1 LYQTPDQKKEIL
13 MTCKVFYHLGRFAAF
28 LVLLI
33 VPNSLAF
40 AASEWAYIG
49 TYTPEPGS
57 IPSQNHG
64 EGIYLVRLDTA
75 TGALSGSR
83 LVAKTMSP
91 SWIALSP
98 DGKTLYAG
106 NEVSDFN
113 GSKSGS
119 VTAFVVKKDNGNL
132 TLLNTVSSGGAG
144 PAYVAVDPSGKYVLV
159 ANYAGGS
166 LAVLP
171 IRPDGSLGEASD
183 VIRRAGPLN
192 RSQAV
197 DNPPGN
203 FAPSD
208 HQGSHLHMVGFD
220 PEGRYVIADDAGL
233 DQILVWK
240 LDLASGKLT
249 AVSATAAL
257 PGSAPR
263 HFVFDPAGHHFYQ
276 LQEQDSILTEYDFDS
291 VSGHLKKRQ
300 SLSALPPGF
309 AGSNLASE
317 LLISRDGR
325 YLYSGNRSHDSIA
338 IFSAGRNGHVTRLS
352 NVPTEGDKPRSLALD
367 PTGHYLFS
375 LNQGA
380 DSVTSFHVDPKTGL
394 LYFTGHYLPL
404 GSPAT
409 MVFLP

>member
-1 LYQTPDQKKEIL
+1 MPRKTLCHFGLIIL
-13 MTCKVFYHLGRFAAF
+13 
-28 LVLLI
+28 
-33 VPNSLAF
+33 SLSLSVGPIGWAF
-40 AASEWAYIG
+40 AATERAYIG
-49 TYTPEPGS
+49 TYTPEPAS
-57 IPSQNHG
+57 IQTQNHG
-64 EGIYLVRLDTA
+64 EGIYLVSLDTA
-75 TGALSGSR
+75 TGTLSDPR
-83 LVAKTMSP
+83 LVAKTRSP

-119 VTAFVVKKDNGNL
+119 VTAFAVNKDSGNL
-132 TLLNTVSSGGAG
+132 MLLNTVGSGGAG
-144 PAYVAVDPSGKYVLV
+144 PAYVAVEPSGKYVLV

-171 IRPDGSLGEASD
+171 VRPDGGLREASD
-183 VIRRAGPLN
+183 VIHPSGSLN
-192 RSQAV
+192 LSRPV

-208 HQGSHLHMVGFD
+208 HQSSHLHMVGFD
-220 PEGRYVIADDAGL
+220 PQGRYIIADDAGL
-233 DQILVWK
+233 DQILVWR
-240 LDLASGKLT
+240 LDQSNGKLAT
-249 AVSATAAL
+249 VSVTAAL

-263 HFVFDPAGHHFYQ
+263 HFVFDPTGHYLYQ
-276 LQEQDSILTEYDFDS
+276 LQEQDSMLTVYDFDS
-291 VSGHLKKRQ
+291 ASARFRKRQ

-309 AGSNLASE
+309 AGSNTASE

-338 IFSAGRNGHVTRLS
+338 VFSTGPTGNITLLA
-352 NVPTEGDKPRSLALD
+352 NVPTEGDRPRSLALD
-367 PTGHYLFS
+367 PTGTYLFS
-375 LNQGA
+375 LNQAA
-380 DSVTSFHVDPKTGL
+380 DSVTSFRVDPKTGRL
-394 LYFTGHYLPL
+394 RFTGHYLPL

>member
-1 LYQTPDQKKEIL
+1 MSRKIL
-13 MTCKVFYHLGRFAAF
+13 RHLGLFAYALPF
-28 LVLLI
+28 LM

-40 AASEWAYIG
+40 AASERAYIG
-49 TYTPEPGS
+49 TYTAEPGA
-57 IPSQNHG
+57 IQAQNHG
-64 EGIYLVRLDTA
+64 EGIYLVNLDT
-75 TGALSGSR
+75 TNGALTNPK

-91 SWIALSP
+91 SWIALSL

-119 VTAFVVKKDNGNL
+119 VSAFAVNRDDGSL
-132 TLLNTVSSGGAG
+132 RLLNVVSSGGAG
-144 PAYVAVDPSGKYVLV
+144 PAYVAVHPSGKYVLS

-171 IRPDGSLGEASD
+171 VRPDGSLGEASD
-183 VIRRAGPLN
+183 VVRPTGPLN
-192 RSQAV
+192 PSQAV

-220 PEGRYVIADDAGL
+220 PQGHYVIADDAGL
-233 DQILVWK
+233 DEILVWK
-240 LDLASGKLT
+240 LDLESGKL
-249 AVSATAAL
+249 APVSTTAAL

-263 HFVFDPAGHHFYQ
+263 HFEFDPVGHYFYQ
-276 LQEQDSILTEYDFDS
+276 LQEQDLMLTVYEFDPS
-291 VSGHLKKRQ
+291 SGRLKRQQ

-309 AGSNLASE
+309 AGSNTASE

-325 YLYSGNRSHDSIA
+325 HLYSGNRSHDSIA
-338 IFSAGRNGHVTRLS
+338 IFSAGPTGHVTRLA

-367 PTGHYLFS
+367 PTGRYLFS

-394 LYFTGHYLPL
+394 LRFTGHYLPL

>member
-1 LYQTPDQKKEIL
+1 MSRNPF
-13 MTCKVFYHLGRFAAF
+13 CHLGF
-28 LVLLI
+28 LVALLSLSI
-33 VPNSLAF
+33 VPNGSAF

-57 IPSQNHG
+57 TGSQNHG

-75 TGALSGSR
+75 TGALSTPR

-119 VTAFVVKKDNGNL
+119 VTAFAIKKDDGNL
-132 TLLNTVSSGGAG
+132 TPLNTVSSGGAG

-159 ANYAGGS
+159 ANYAGGD
-166 LAVLP
+166 LAALP
-171 IRPDGSLGEASD
+171 VRPDGSLGEASD
-183 VIRRAGPLN
+183 VIRLSGPLN
-192 RSQAV
+192 PSQAV

-208 HQGSHLHMVGFD
+208 HQGPHLHMVGFD
-220 PEGRYVIADDAGL
+220 PQGRYVIADDAGL

-240 LDLASGKLT
+240 LDLGSGKLA
-249 AVSATAAL
+249 AVSTTAAL
-257 PGSAPR
+257 AGSAPR

-276 LQEQDSILTEYDFDS
+276 LQEQDSMLTVYDFDS
-291 VSGHLKKRQ
+291 VSGHLKEQQ

-309 AGSNLASE
+309 AGSNTASE

-338 IFSAGRNGHVTRLS
+338 VFSASRNGHVTRLS

-367 PTGHYLFS
+367 PTGRYLFS

-394 LYFTGHYLPL
+394 LHFTGHYLPL

>member
-1 LYQTPDQKKEIL
+1 MPRKAF
-13 MTCKVFYHLGRFAAF
+13 CHLALVAAF
-28 LVLLI
+28 LSLSMA
-33 VPNSLAF
+33 PNSSVF
-40 AASEWAYIG
+40 AVTERAYIG
-49 TYTPEPGS
+49 TYTPESAS
-57 IPSQNHG
+57 IPTQNHG
-64 EGIYLVRLDTA
+64 EGIYLVNLDTA
-75 TGALSGSR
+75 TGTLSDLR
-83 LVAKTMSP
+83 LVAKTESP
-91 SWIALSP
+91 SWIAFSH

-119 VTAFVVKKDNGNL
+119 VTAFVVNKNNGNL

-144 PAYVAVDPSGKYVLV
+144 PAYVAVEPSGKYVLV

-171 IRPDGSLGEASD
+171 VRPDGGLREASD
-183 VIRRAGPLN
+183 VVHPSGPLN
-192 RSQAV
+192 LSRPI

-220 PEGRYVIADDAGL
+220 PQGQYVIADDAGL
-233 DQILVWK
+233 DQIRVWR
-240 LDLASGKLT
+240 LDRPSGKLA
-249 AVSATAAL
+249 AVSVTTAL

-263 HFVFDPAGHHFYQ
+263 HFVFDPTGHYLYQ
-276 LQEQDSILTEYDFDS
+276 LQEQDSMLTVYDFDS
-291 VSGHLKKRQ
+291 NSGRLSRHQ
-300 SLSALPPGF
+300 TLSALPPGF
-309 AGSNLASE
+309 AGSNTASE
-317 LLISRDGR
+317 LLISQDGR

-338 IFSAGRNGHVTRLS
+338 IFSTGPTGDITRLT
-352 NVPTEGDKPRSLALD
+352 NVPTEGDRPRSLVLD
-367 PTGHYLFS
+367 PTGTYLFS

-380 DSVTSFHVDPKTGL
+380 DSVTSFRVDPKTGRPR
-394 LYFTGHYLPL
+394 FTGHYLPL

>member
-1 LYQTPDQKKEIL
+1 MSRKIL
-13 MTCKVFYHLGRFAAF
+13 RHFCLFACVLPF
-28 LVLLI
+28 LM
-33 VPNSLAF
+33 VPNGMAV
-40 AASEWAYIG
+40 AASERAYIG
-49 TYTPEPGS
+49 TYTAEPGA
-57 IPSQNHG
+57 IRSQNHG
-64 EGIYLVRLDTA
+64 EGIYLVNLDTA
-75 TGALSGSR
+75 NGALSSPK

-91 SWIALSP
+91 TWIALSP

-106 NEVSDFN
+106 NEISDFN

-119 VTAFVVKKDNGNL
+119 VSAFAVDRDDGSL
-132 TLLNTVSSGGAG
+132 RLLNAASSGGAG
-144 PAYVAVDPSGKYVLV
+144 PAYVAVHPSGKYVLS

-171 IRPDGSLGEASD
+171 VRPDGSLGEASD
-183 VIRRAGPLN
+183 VIRPTGPLSP
-192 RSQAV
+192 SQAV

-208 HQGSHLHMVGFD
+208 HQGSHLHMAEFD
-220 PEGRYVIADDAGL
+220 PQGHYVIADDAGL
-233 DQILVWK
+233 DEILVWT
-240 LDLASGKLT
+240 LDLRSGKL
-249 AVSATAAL
+249 APVSTTAAL

-263 HFVFDPAGHHFYQ
+263 HFVFDPAGHYFYQ
-276 LQEQDSILTEYDFDS
+276 LQEQDSMLTVYEFDLS
-291 VSGHLKKRQ
+291 SGRLKRQ
-300 SLSALPPGF
+300 RSLSALPPGF
-309 AGSNLASE
+309 AGSNTASE

-338 IFSAGRNGHVTRLS
+338 IFSAGPTGHVTRLA

-367 PTGHYLFS
+367 PTGRYLFS

-394 LYFTGHYLPL
+394 LRFTGHYLPL